1 MYCRNGQQTEEEMYN
16 NEDGGPAFNEFLDLI
31 GSKVRLKNFAKY
43 KAGLCNKNDS
53 TGLYSVYAEYQSNE
67 MMFHVSTLLPFT
79 PNNKQQLPRKRYI
92 GNDIVTVVF
101 QEPEAKPFIPNLKS
115 QFQHVFIVVRALKN
129 GTYSVAVSRAKSVP
143 MFGPPLPA
151 GGIFKKDKA
160 FADFLHAKIIN
171 AENAAHLSD
180 KFVSMAIRTRKE
192 LLKDLASNYITATT
206 LESGHKFSL
215 FPSSRKKEKTKPRF
229 TPDCAG
235 LKGSLSW
242 RVVAEDCSGVHTT
255 IRSQSK
261 EVDAILGIS
270 PDSIVLIQDN
280 THHDNLFLTA
290 TTSVVGWTALQNSI
304 RIYYHQGEA
313 IILHSKD
320 WESEDMSEISQRLKA
335 VTNGAPTQEFT
346 LRRNTL
352 GQLGFH
358 VQADGLITEVEN
370 FGYAWQ
376 TGLRQGSRLV
386 EICKHPV
393 TALTHEQMVDLLKTS
408 MTVIVTVIPPHPDG
422 SPRKGC
428 HLLTCNHAYGQSSTN
443 DHGDYEN
450 INNNAMPSQQ
460 QPSADKTVFDQPNQ
474 RSLSPPRSSNSS
486 GYGTGSSRKSSY
498 AINHY
503 LPNGIHPSSAG
514 NTTNSQQAPTTG
526 SNQQQQQKVNL
537 PVHYQR
543 NETMTGNG
551 TSSSAGN
558 SGDERWYDFGDVP
571 PSSSE
576 PSPPPLPNRLLV
588 GSKSSAFQKVNNTS
602 NVVISGGSVLSN
614 VTVNGGH
621 QTSSSNNSA
630 TSSPSIYQH
639 PPPPKPA
646 LINHHSNNSSS
657 PKKVVTRKYS
667 YPVQAEEKREAKVTY
682 LTEFELNNQPN
693 LPLTQLEQQQ
703 HVKGNGLNHPKSE
716 AELNLNG
723 RNNHRYHMRSED
735 ELSAVSTSKFSH
747 TFLIGLKLISNNFF
761 LVSASSNMSPHS
773 RRRMMRQASN
783 ATPSSGSSRTE
794 SPRHR
799 TQDTLAPESQ
809 YGVVKLKKSSARL
822 NPNRNSASFQTSTL
836 QEDLMKLIGQDFE
849 NVGLAINSKPK
860 VNTCK
865 RMNIFLLFW
874 NDFFVAGANVES

>member
-16 NEDGGPAFNEFLDLI
+16 NEEGGPAFNEFLDLI
-31 GSKVRLKNFAKY
+31 GQKVRLKNFAKY

-53 TGLYSVYAEYQSNE
+53 TGLYSVYTEYQSNE

-129 GTYSVAVSRAKSVP
+129 GNYSVAVSRAKCVP
-143 MFGPPLPA
+143 MFGPPLPP

-160 FADFLHAKIIN
+160 FADFLLAKIIN

-192 LLKDLASNYITATT
+192 LLKDLANNYITQTT

-235 LKGSLSW
+235 LKGALSW

-290 TTSVVGWTALQNSI
+290 TKSVVGWTALQNSI

-428 HLLTCNHAYGQSSTN
+428 HLLTCNHAYGQQNTQE
-443 DHGDYEN
+443 HGDYEN

-460 QPSADKTVFDQPNQ
+460 QPSSDKTVFDQPNQ

-503 LPNGIHPSSAG
+503 MPNGVPGSATNNSAG
-514 NTTNSQQAPTTG
+514 AGTPG
-526 SNQQQQQKVNL
+526 SNQQQQQQQQKVNL

-551 TSSSAGN
+551 TTTGNSSSSAGN

-576 PSPPPLPNRLLV
+576 NSPPPLPNRLL

-621 QTSSSNNSA
+621 NSSSNNSA

-646 LINHHSNNSSS
+646 LIRENN
-657 PKKVVTRKYS
+657 KKVVRKYS
-667 YPVQAEEKREAKVTY
+667 YPVQEEKREAKVTY

-693 LPLTQLEQQQ
+693 LDQQQQ
-703 HVKGNGLNHPKSE
+703 HKMMNGAMHHPKSE
-716 AELNLNG
+716 AEIHNG
-723 RNNHRYHMRSED
+723 RNGNHRYHMRSED
-735 ELSAVSTSKFSH
+735 ELSAVSTSKN
-747 TFLIGLKLISNNFF
+747 L
-761 LVSASSNMSPHS
+761 
-773 RRRMMRQASN
+773 
-783 ATPSSGSSRTE
+783 
-794 SPRHR
+794 
-799 TQDTLAPESQ
+799 
-809 YGVVKLKKSSARL
+809 
-822 NPNRNSASFQTSTL
+822 
-836 QEDLMKLIGQDFE
+836 
-849 NVGLAINSKPK
+849 
-860 VNTCK
+860 
-865 RMNIFLLFW
+865 
-874 NDFFVAGANVES
+874 